1 MSLKTKTKFNKDKA
15 EPSFYIGIFL
25 ISLCTILLEFT
36 LTRILSVVL
45 WYNFAFMVIS
55 VALLGFG
62 ISGTFLSVNEKIK
75 KIPTDKLLSY
85 LSLSYGISV
94 MFTFIVMNKIPF
106 DPFSLFSESVQFVYL
121 PIYYLLIT
129 LPFFIAG
136 LIISVLLTK
145 YKSEINKLYFFDLI
159 GAGLACF
166 AFVILMPSFG
176 GNGTMVFI
184 AIGGFLTA
192 IIFGFSNYKWLS
204 FVNFILIGFSLFFLT
219 DLDKMLPINSSEN
232 KIYGNFIKQN
242 PHKKL
247 MTEWN
252 TISKIDVMKED
263 EGSEDGYDILTAII
277 DDGNATT
284 TIPNVKK
291 LPPETKPADA
301 SNLAFATFTPDD
313 SVDKVFIVGSAGG
326 GEILTSLYHKAKDIS
341 AVEING
347 ILNDIISEKLI
358 YWTGPLVKGN
368 KNVRLIT
375 DDARSVLSSK
385 GDIYDVILS
394 AHTISSSAVSS
405 GAMSM
410 VENYI
415 LTQEAIQ
422 EYITHLNDD
431 GGVLYI
437 TRPETQI
444 PKLITS
450 LRKAQSVTNQG
461 KNDNKNNIIIF
472 RRAPSEFEGDKSFM
486 GGVMYKKDGYSDVDV
501 INVRNEASMLNLEI
515 LYDPLQKQEGIYK
528 ELIESDNLDNII
540 DNYKTD
546 IEPAT
551 DNKPFFDNN
560 IGFKNLTIESMKE
573 VFSQNEKAILALKDR
588 PVAET
593 TLIVILIQ
601 SILVAGF
608 FILLPLKL
616 VKDKGDNKFNKKFLV
631 YFACLGLGYIM
642 IQVCLIQKFTLFLG
656 QPVYTLLTVISSM
669 LIGSGIGSMFSF
681 KFFNNSNKK
690 LVIIFS
696 LIAVL
701 VLLIGIFNPILFS
714 NSVRLELIWRIIITI
729 IIIFPLGFFMGM
741 PFPIGMSMIDN
752 AQTKFAALGWG
763 VNGFFSVIGTVITI
777 MMAMTT
783 GFTVVFITAAIVYL
797 FAMLLALKQNKLI
810 LSAGLK

>member
-1 MSLKTKTKFNKDKA
+1 MSLKTKINLRKDKT

-25 ISLCTILLEFT
+25 ISLSTLLLEFT

-85 LSLSYGISV
+85 LSLGFGISV

-136 LIISVLLTK
+136 LIISILLTK
-145 YKSEINKLYFFDLI
+145 YKSEINKLYFADLV

-176 GNGTMVFI
+176 GNGTIVFI

-192 IIFGFSNYKWLS
+192 IVFGFSNHKWLS
-204 FVNFILIGFSLFFLT
+204 FINVILIGFSLFFLT

-301 SNLAFATFTPDD
+301 SNLAFSTFPQGDTI
-313 SVDKVFIVGSAGG
+313 KNVFIVGSAGG
-326 GEILTSLYHKAKDIS
+326 GEILTSLYHNSRDIT

-347 ILNDIISEKLI
+347 ILNDIISEKLV

-368 KNVRLIT
+368 KNVNLIT

-385 GDIYDVILS
+385 GDIYDVIIS

-415 LTQEAIQ
+415 LTQEAVQ
-422 EYITHLNDD
+422 EYITHLNNE

-450 LRKAQSVTNQG
+450 LRKAREVTSLG
-461 KNDNKNNIIIF
+461 THKDKNNIIVF

-486 GGVMYKKDGYSDVDV
+486 GGVIYKKNGFSDVDV
-501 INVRNEASMLNLEI
+501 VNVRNEASMLNLEI
-515 LYDPLQKQEGIYK
+515 LYDPLQKQDGVYK
-528 ELIESDNLDNII
+528 DLIESDNLDEII
-540 DNYKTD
+540 KNYKTD
-546 IEPAT
+546 IAPAT

-560 IGFKNLTIESMKE
+560 IGFKNLTFESMKE

-601 SILVAGF
+601 SIIVAGF

-616 VKDKGDNKFNKKFLV
+616 VKDKGDNKFNKNFLI
-631 YFACLGLGYIM
+631 YFACLGIGYIM

-696 LIAVL
+696 LIAVF
-701 VLLIGIFNPILFS
+701 VLMIGIFNPILFS
-714 NSVRLELIWRIIITI
+714 NSVRLELIWRIIITVI
-729 IIIFPLGFFMGM
+729 IVFPLGFFMGM
-741 PFPIGMSMIDN
+741 PFPIGMSLIEN
-752 AQTKFAALGWG
+752 SQTKFAALGWG
-763 VNGFFSVIGTVITI
+763 INGFFSVIGTVITI
-777 MMAMTT
+777 IMAMTT
-783 GFTVVFITAAIVYL
+783 GFTIVFITAAIIY
-797 FAMLLALKQNKLI
+797 LLALILVIRQNKINLAI
-810 LSAGLK
+810 GLK

>member
-176 GNGTMVFI
+176 GNGTIVFI